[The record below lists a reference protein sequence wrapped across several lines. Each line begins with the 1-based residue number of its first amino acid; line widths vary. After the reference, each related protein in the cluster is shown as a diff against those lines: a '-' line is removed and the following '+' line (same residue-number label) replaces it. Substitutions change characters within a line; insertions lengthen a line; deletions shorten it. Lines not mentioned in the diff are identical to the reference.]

1 MMALVTTATRHP
13 GAASSSLMRG
23 WRKHGAKHW
32 YKAGLILCLLLAS
45 AAGQVQSADE
55 DRVKAAYLYNFA
67 KFVEWPATSFAG
79 TDSSMLI
86 CSIGDERLTEALQ
99 QTARGKQAQGRSI
112 EIKEVAGVYELRSCR
127 ILLIAFHD
135 KERIAPILR
144 SVQLAN
150 ILTVGQSEEFI
161 RLGGII
167 NLTRHEKNIEL
178 EINPKAAETAGLKIS
193 SRLLAVS
200 RVVASPSGGGNR
212 E

>member
-1 MMALVTTATRHP
+1 MMASVTIARQSAP
-13 GAASSSLMRG
+13 ASPSSARG
-23 WRKHGAKHW
+23 WRKYVAQHW
-32 YKAGLILCLLLAS
+32 YKAGLIVCLLLAS
-45 AAGQVQSADE
+45 AASQVQRADE

-86 CSIGDERLTEALQ
+86 CSIGDERLAEALQ
-99 QTARGKQAQGRSI
+99 QTARGKQAQGRAI
-112 EIKEVAGVYELRSCR
+112 EVRQVLGVGELKSCR
-127 ILLIAFHD
+127 ILLIAFRD

-150 ILTVGQSEEFI
+150 TLTVGQSEEFI

-167 NLTRHEKNIEL
+167 NLVRKQNSIEL
-178 EINPKAAETAGLKIS
+178 EINPNAAETAGLKIS

-200 RVVASPSGGGNR
+200 RVVTSPSGGGNR